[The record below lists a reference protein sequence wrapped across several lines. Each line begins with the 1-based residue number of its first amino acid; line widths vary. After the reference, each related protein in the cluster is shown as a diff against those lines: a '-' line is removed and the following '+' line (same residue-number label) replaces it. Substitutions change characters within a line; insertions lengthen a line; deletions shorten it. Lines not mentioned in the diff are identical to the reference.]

1 VRKELRSTTGTPLK
15 SLGAIVGHPLRAKIW
30 TVLAEEV
37 ASPNELSRRFR
48 EEIANV
54 SYHVKVLREND
65 VIELVNRRQVRGA
78 VEHFYRATQRPLSD
92 EADTAS
98 RSLENRNGFADHVLR
113 TFFADA
119 VLSLGDGIFG
129 ERPDHCVAR
138 VPLLADEE
146 GWRKL
151 ALMYDELI
159 HRTLEIQAES
169 TERLAPDDPRIKVTA
184 FAALFE
190 RTFPSKDSPPR
201 PGNKGGL
208 RTTSYRA
215 GSERGALKSL
225 GAIVGHP
232 LRAKIWT
239 VLAEEV
245 ASPNELSRRL
255 GEEIADVSYHVKVLR
270 NNDVIELVNTRQ
282 VRGAVEHFYRAI
294 QRPLSDEADTAARS
308 VENRNAFADHILRTF
323 FADAVLSLGDGIFG
337 ERPDHCVARVPLLV
351 DEQGWRKLA
360 LMYEE
365 VVHRTVEVQAEC
377 AERLAGEPG
386 IRATAFAALFERT
399 SPSGDS
405 PQQPEKTK
413 RVRPTSRRAG
423 GERG

>member
-1 VRKELRSTTGTPLK
+1 LRSTTGSPLR

-37 ASPNELSRRFR
+37 ASPTELSRRFS
-48 EEIANV
+48 EEVSDV

-65 VIELVNRRQVRGA
+65 VIELVDKRQVRGA
-78 VEHFYRATQRPLSD
+78 VEHFYRATHRPLSN

-119 VLSLGDGIFG
+119 VLSLGDGVFG

-146 GWRKL
+146 GWRDL
-151 ALMYDELI
+151 ALVYDELI
-159 HRTLEIQAES
+159 HRTLEVQAES
-169 TERLAPDDPRIKVTA
+169 AERLAPGDPGIKVTA

-190 RTFPSKDSPPR
+190 RAFPSEDSPPQSGARRAR
-201 PGNKGGL
+201 P
-208 RTTSYRA
+208 TSA
-215 GSERGALKSL
+215 GSERGPLRSL

-245 ASPNELSRRL
+245 ASPNELSRRF
-255 GEEIADVSYHVKVLR
+255 GEGIADVAYHVKVLR
-270 NNDVIELVNTRQ
+270 ENGVIELVNTQQ

-294 QRPLSDEADTAARS
+294 QRPLSDEVDTAARS

-323 FADAVLSLGDGIFG
+323 FADAVLSVGDGIFG
-337 ERPDHCVARVPLLV
+337 KRPDHCVARVPLLA
-351 DEQGWRKLA
+351 DDQGWRKLA
-360 LMYEE
+360 LMYDEAI
-365 VVHRTVEVQAEC
+365 HRTLVIQAES
-377 AERLAGEPG
+377 AERLGPG
-386 IRATAFAALFERT
+386 DPGVKATAFAALFERIPA
-399 SPSGDS
+399 SEDS
-405 PQQPEKTK
+405 PQRSGPEGA
-413 RVRPTSRRAG
+413 RPSSRRAADG
-423 GERG
+423 RE

>member
-1 VRKELRSTTGTPLK
+1 VRKELRSGTASPLK

-37 ASPNELSRRFR
+37 ASPNELSRRFS
-48 EEIANV
+48 EELSDV
-54 SYHVKVLREND
+54 SYHVKVLRKND
-65 VIELVNRRQVRGA
+65 VIELVDRRQVRGA
-78 VEHFYRATQRPLSD
+78 VEHFYRAIQRPLFD

-138 VPLLADEE
+138 VPLLADEK

-159 HRTLEIQAES
+159 HRTVEVQAES
-169 TERLAPDDPRIKVTA
+169 AERHAPGDPGIKVTA

-190 RTFPSKDSPPR
+190 RMSPLEDLPQR
-201 PGNKGGL
+201 SG
-208 RTTSYRA
+208 A
-215 GSERGALKSL
+215 RGASPTSHKAGGQRGPLKSL

-245 ASPNELSRRL
+245 ASPNELSRRF
-255 GEEIADVSYHVKVLR
+255 GEHIADVAYHVKVLR
-270 NNDVIELVNTRQ
+270 ENEVIELVDGRQ

-294 QRPLSDEADTAARS
+294 QRPLSDEAETATRS

-337 ERPDHCVARVPLLV
+337 ERPDHCVARVPLLA
-351 DEQGWRKLA
+351 DEKGWRKLA
-360 LMYEE
+360 LMYDELI
-365 VVHRTVEVQAEC
+365 HRTVEVQAES
-377 AERLAGEPG
+377 AERLSPNDPG
-386 IRATAFAALFERT
+386 IKVTAFAALFERVT
-399 SPSGDS
+399 PSEDS
-405 PQQPEKTK
+405 LQRSGVK
-413 RVRPTSRRAG
+413 RTRPSSRSSGA
-423 GERG
+423 ERG